1 MESRKQDPPPA
12 AVLGSLQPVGA
23 EVEKGE
29 LCPSSRAL
37 AALKP
42 TEVAHN
48 PLAVLEVRYAVLASD
63 VEAATDLRVVVEQA
77 AEMDD
82 GDPRI
87 IRAFDLVRVRR
98 VVKQHRESR
107 VSRPHQLSLEA
118 DRERRGLRTPH
129 HHLRAGVLRHRL
141 ARSRE
146 DYWLVQT
153 VGALA
158 IAIGAS
164 LGVAAR
170 RREQEPETMVLGAAR
185 CVAFGLASLRASQ
198 TESRVDLGDA
208 LLEIAFLAAWLE
220 PAFNRVLRG
229 CVGAST

>member
-1 MESRKQDPPPA
+1 MHYASTLRRLYAPYLVA
-12 AVLGSLQPVGA
+12 TGVWSL
-23 EVEKGE
+23 
-29 LCPSSRAL
+29 
-37 AALKP
+37 
-42 TEVAHN
+42 AHRRSF
-48 PLAVLEVRYAVLASD
+48 E
-63 VEAATDLRVVVEQA
+63 RVT
-77 AEMDD
+77 
-82 GDPRI
+82 GP
-87 IRAFDLVRVRR
+87 
-98 VVKQHRESR
+98 K
-107 VSRPHQLSLEA
+107 
-118 DRERRGLRTPH
+118 
-129 HHLRAGVLRHRL
+129 
-141 ARSRE
+141 E

-164 LGVAAR
+164 LGVAVR

-198 TESRVDLGDA
+198 TESSVYLGDA